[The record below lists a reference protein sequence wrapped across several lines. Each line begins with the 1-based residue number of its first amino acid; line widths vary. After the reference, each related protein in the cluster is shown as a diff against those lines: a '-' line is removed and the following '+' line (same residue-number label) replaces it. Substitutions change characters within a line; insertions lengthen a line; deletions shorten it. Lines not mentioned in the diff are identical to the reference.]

1 MIAKMH
7 RGKLMRGGALLA
19 VGHSAA
25 YNDVEELEDV
35 MRVDRQQPAAAA
47 PRLDPV
53 ARVRRGKGT
62 TDTATYGAA
71 QALPPSTAGSVAAAY
86 GQMSTKNMARGQ
98 VGHASLSG
106 QGIASLSEKLRML
119 DVKKSGYRG
128 IQRS

>member
-7 RGKLMRGGALLA
+7 RGKLLRGGSLLA

-35 MRVDRQQPAAAA
+35 MRIDRQKPTAAA
-47 PRLDPV
+47 PRSDPV
-53 ARVRRGKGT
+53 ARVRKGRGT
-62 TDTATYGAA
+62 TDAATYGSAP
-71 QALPPSTAGSVAAAY
+71 ALPPSNAGSVAAAY
-86 GQMSTKNMARGQ
+86 GQRATKNMARGQ

-128 IQRS
+128 IHRS